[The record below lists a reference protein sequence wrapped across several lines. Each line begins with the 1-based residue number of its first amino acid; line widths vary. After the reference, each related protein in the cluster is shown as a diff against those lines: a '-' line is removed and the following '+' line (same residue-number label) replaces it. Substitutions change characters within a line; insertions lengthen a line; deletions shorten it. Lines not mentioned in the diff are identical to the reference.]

1 MKTRITD
8 LLGIRYPIIQ
18 AGMIWVSGWRLA
30 AAVSEAGGLGLLG
43 AGSMKPEILRGHIRK
58 LRRATNKPF
67 GVNLP
72 LLYKHMDACIDVV
85 LEEEVPIL
93 FSSAGS
99 PAAVAERLRR
109 ADRIHIHVVA
119 AVRQA
124 QKCEELGLDAVVCEG
139 VEAGG
144 HNAPQGTT
152 SLCLIPQIA
161 DAVDLPVIAAGGIAD
176 GRAMAAALAL
186 GAQAVQVGTRFA
198 VCAESSAHE
207 AYKEA
212 VVAAGD
218 RATVLALS
226 PVTPVRLIKNPFAL
240 RALDAERSG
249 ASADELRQLLGHGRG
264 RAAIFCGDVDEGE
277 IEAGQIAGLID
288 DVPTAHQIIDRL
300 VEGYNQSIS
309 DLSQL
314 RL

>member
-1 MKTRITD
+1 
-8 LLGIRYPIIQ
+8 
-18 AGMIWVSGWRLA
+18 MIWVSGWRLA
-30 AAVSEAGGLGLLG
+30 SAVSEAGGLGLLG
-43 AGSMKPEILRGHIRK
+43 AGSMKPDVLRDHIRK
-58 LRRATNKPF
+58 LRRVTNKPF

-72 LLYKHMDACIDVV
+72 LLYKHMDDCIDVV

-99 PAAVAERLRR
+99 PAAVAGRLRS
-109 ADRIHIHVVA
+109 AGRIHVHVVA

-124 QKCEELGLDAVVCEG
+124 QKCQELGLDAVVCEG

-152 SLCLIPQIA
+152 TMCLVPQIT

-176 GRAMAAALAL
+176 GRAMAAALSL

-198 VCAESSAHE
+198 VCAESSAHR

-212 VVAAGD
+212 VVEAGD
-218 RATVLALS
+218 RSTVLALS

-249 ASADELRQLLGHGRG
+249 ASANELKELLGQGRG

-277 IEAGQIAGLID
+277 IEAGQIAGLIN
-288 DVPTAHQIIDRL
+288 DVPNARQIVDRL
-300 VEGYNQSIS
+300 MAGYRTTIS
-309 DLSQL
+309 DLNEL

>member
-1 MKTRITD
+1 
-8 LLGIRYPIIQ
+8 
-18 AGMIWVSGWRLA
+18 MIWVSGWRLA
-30 AAVSEAGGLGLLG
+30 SAVSEAGGLGLIG
-43 AGSMKPEILRGHIRK
+43 AGSMNPEILRRHIRR
-58 LRRATNKPF
+58 LRQATSKPF

-72 LLYKHMDACIDVV
+72 LLYKHMDACVDVV
-85 LEEEVPIL
+85 LEEDVPIL

-99 PAAVAERLRR
+99 PAVIAERLRAAR
-109 ADRIHIHVVA
+109 RVHVHVVA

-124 QKCEELGLDAVVCEG
+124 QKCQDLGLDAVVCEG

-152 SLCLIPQIA
+152 SMCLIPQIS

-198 VCAESSAHE
+198 VCAESSAHQ
-207 AYKEA
+207 AYKES
-212 VVAAGD
+212 VVGAGD
-218 RATVLALS
+218 RSTVLALS

-240 RALDAERSG
+240 RALAAERAG
-249 ASADELRQLLGHGRG
+249 ASSDDLRAILGRGRG
-264 RAAIFCGDVDEGE
+264 RAAIFCGDIEEGE

-288 DVPTAHQIIDRL
+288 DIPSAKQIIDRL
-300 VEGYNQSIS
+300 LEGYKRATS

-314 RL
+314 SL

>member
-1 MKTRITD
+1 
-8 LLGIRYPIIQ
+8 
-18 AGMIWVSGWRLA
+18 
-30 AAVSEAGGLGLLG
+30 
-43 AGSMKPEILRGHIRK
+43 
-58 LRRATNKPF
+58 
-67 GVNLP
+67 
-72 LLYKHMDACIDVV
+72 MDDCIDVV
-85 LEEEVPIL
+85 LEEGVPIL

-99 PAAVAERLRR
+99 PAAVAERLRS
-109 ADRIHIHVVA
+109 AGRIHVHVVA

-124 QKCEELGLDAVVCEG
+124 QKCEDLGLDAVVCEG

-186 GAQAVQVGTRFA
+186 GAHAVQVGTRFA
-198 VCAESSAHE
+198 VCAESSAHK

-249 ASADELRQLLGHGRG
+249 ASADELKELLGKGRG

-288 DVPTAHQIIDRL
+288 DVPKAHEIIDRL
-300 VEGYNQSIS
+300 MAGYKRSIS
-309 DLSQL
+309 TLNQLSL
-314 RL
+314 